1 MRYFE
6 TRFLEEANHFI
17 SELDSKTIKKIFYN
31 IDLAEQTNDPK
42 LLKKLQNDI
51 WEFRT
56 KYAGLQIRL
65 LAFWDKSD
73 NTETL
78 VIATHG
84 FIKKVDKIPTIEL
97 DRAVRLKDKY
107 FNNKQKK

>member
-1 MRYFE
+1 MKYFE
-6 TRFLEEANHFI
+6 TRFLEEADKFI

-65 LAFWDKSD
+65 LAFWDKTD
-73 NTETL
+73 NKETL

-84 FIKKVDKIPTIEL
+84 FIKKVDKVAKNEI
-97 DRAVRLKDKY
+97 DRAVRLKNNY
-107 FNNKQKK
+107 FNNRQKK